1 MSVTRRPSGVVV
13 ASAVRAP
20 EQAIVRHPQ
29 CLDLLPGLVRLRIH
43 PREW

>member
-13 ASAVRAP
+13 ASAVRAL
-20 EQAIVRHPQ
+20 EQALVRHPQ
-29 CLDLLPGLVRLRIH
+29 DLALLPGLLRLRIH